1 MATWGRP
8 GCGVVVC
15 GRGADEVVCCT
26 LAQDKEIDNAKMQ
39 VQGQLAAQ
47 YIQDVMQA
55 CDMRACTHL
64 SEPRLPRSLLGEERA
79 DLPRVRRVRLDRA
92 T

>member
-1 MATWGRP
+1 MATWGGS

-15 GRGADEVVCCT
+15 GREADEVVCCT

-55 CDMRACTHL
+55 CDARAHPPL
-64 SEPRLPRSLLGEERA
+64 
-79 DLPRVRRVRLDRA
+79 
-92 T
+92 